1 MKVNVKLFGTLDQG
15 FPGYDSL
22 KGLDV
27 NIPDDARVKDLL
39 AHLDIPKT
47 SDFMVIMDNTI
58 AKLSDKLINE
68 ATIKIFQALAGG

>member
-1 MKVNVKLFGTLDQG
+1 MKINVKLFGTLGQG

-27 NIPDDARVKDLL
+27 DIPDDARVKNLL
-39 AHLDIPKT
+39 AHLDIPET
-47 SDFMVIMDNTI
+47 SGFMVIMDNTI
-58 AKLSDKLINE
+58 VKPIDKLLKG

>member
-1 MKVNVKLFGTLDQG
+1 MKIKVKLFGTLGQN

-27 NIPDDARVKDLL
+27 NIQNDARVKDLL

-47 SDFMVIMDNTI
+47 SGFMVTMDNTI
-58 AKLSDKLINE
+58 AKPADRLINE